1 MKRVLVILMSSLLVI
16 IGLSGCLRSTAT
28 NSNKISVSSQQTE
41 ELNKSVRDLINKSFD
56 LQYGTSSI
64 ELTEVFSNSF
74 IKKIKDT
81 SNFYKKELKPYKIV
95 SINYDEIKDKSIDN
109 FIVYVRLN
117 DTKGEYTQVAHLIKK
132 NGSFIVDEIEY
143 DI

>member
-1 MKRVLVILMSSLLVI
+1 MKRVLVILVSLLFII
-16 IGLSGCLRSTAT
+16 IGLSGCHKSTAT
-28 NSNKISVSSQQTE
+28 NSNNISVSTQQTE
-41 ELNKSVRDLINKSFD
+41 ELNKSIKDLINKSLD
-56 LQYGTSSI
+56 IQYGTSSI
-64 ELTEVFSNSF
+64 ELTEGFSNSF
-74 IKKIKDT
+74 IEKIKDT
-81 SNFYKKELKPYKIV
+81 SNFYKKELKPYKII

-117 DTKGEYTQVAHLIKK
+117 DTKGEYTQVVHLIKK